1 MFKHCPRCRDEFVQH
16 VETCPDCRVPL
27 VTADALEALPA
38 AVDAGAGERVV
49 AIESAVA
56 LRRGQ
61 AAELRPL
68 CELLEA
74 RGIPFVVD
82 AHPRGN
88 AVRAPKRGE
97 TLDVQLAIYVD
108 ESNAALAAQLERE
121 WIFASVPGARDEVTF
136 GPADG
141 CPGCGEPLAASA
153 TACASCGLEFPP
165 LEIAC
170 PRCGRPVAV
179 EAESCGECG
188 FRP

>member
-1 MFKHCPRCRDEFVQH
+1 MELDRPHLDAGEDPGAFLDIEVAAHLAFAIGDVHVADGCVQCASIMTL
-16 VETCPDCRVPL
+16 E
-27 VTADALEALPA
+27 EAL
-38 AVDAGAGERVV
+38 
-49 AIESAVA
+49 
-56 LRRGQ
+56 
-61 AAELRPL
+61 
-68 CELLEA
+68 
-74 RGIPFVVD
+74 
-82 AHPRGN
+82 RGN